1 MLWPLVGYMDNRG
14 MADYDFKILQ
24 PSEFECLSRDLIQAR
39 DGVFI
44 ESFTA
49 GKDGG
54 IDFRYALSKDKAA
67 IIQVKRYETL
77 ASLLSILKKEVEK
90 VKKLKPQRYYVVTSV
105 GLTPNNKDAIKDIF
119 AGVPLSTEDILGRD
133 DLNNL
138 LGIYPDIEKKY
149 YKLWLSSTNV
159 LESILHKR
167 IENWAAFEMDRIKSD
182 IHQYVINKSFDEAL
196 NILSEHKY
204 VIISG
209 IPGIGKT
216 TLARMLVYQLLANGM
231 EEFIFI
237 PSDIDDAVE
246 MFREDKKQIF
256 LFDDFLGSTVLEMGE
271 RKFDQKILSFIEKV
285 QHSTGKL
292 FILTT
297 REYILSDAMLH
308 YEKFALKHIDI
319 AKCTL
324 SLHYYTKQIKAAILY
339 NHLADAHLPDKYIEA
354 LLEDG
359 NYKKLINH
367 TNFNPRVI
375 ETFINDKVWE
385 TVTPKGFMS
394 KLMSFFYSPMSVWEK
409 AFEKLEIT
417 TRYILLVLTTMPLP
431 VRVSDWR
438 TAFEHFRQHH
448 LAKLGLYCDEQ
459 KWIEAIRVLE
469 DCFIRTDKIDDQII
483 VRLYN
488 PSVKD
493 FLSTYITN
501 HKEICELL
509 IRGTYYVEQ
518 LYTTF
523 SDWKWFNQSLF
534 SGSSYVI
541 LDTLS
546 STLVKDVFL
555 RLHEGKKTCKLLY
568 TNKQESKVIEYD
580 EFAFLQNVLK
590 YFPQMC
596 RNNPGLIEHFV
607 DDDLLKDDGYEVS
620 ERLKFL
626 NDINLEYTEELQAE
640 AVLKDI
646 YEDLEFSEDY
656 VDFIETAVDL
666 DTTELLKSD
675 DFRERFVKDISHEI
689 DLSGSDTD
697 LDTIEE
703 NIEKVS
709 LKFPEWELDFE
720 DDLEFQRAKISEKE
734 YENDDW
740 KRDYKEDSSVDE
752 DTLINEMFTSLRIKE
767 YD

>member
-1 MLWPLVGYMDNRG
+1 

-54 IDFRYALSKDKAA
+54 IDFRYALSKDKTA
-67 IIQVKRYETL
+67 IIQVKRYENF
-77 ASLLSILKKEVEK
+77 ASLMSALKKEVEK
-90 VKKLKPQRYYVVTSV
+90 VKDLKPQRYYISTSV
-105 GLTPNNKDAIKDIF
+105 GLTPNNKEKIKDLF
-119 AGVPLSTEDILGRD
+119 ADVSLSTEDILGRD

-138 LGIYPDIEKKY
+138 LGLYTDIEKKY

-182 IHQYVINKSFDEAL
+182 IHQYVINNSFDDAL
-196 NILSEHKY
+196 SILTEYKY

-216 TLARMLVYQLLANGM
+216 TLARMLVYELLAKGM

-246 MFREDKKQIF
+246 MFKEDKKQIF
-256 LFDDFLGSTVLEMGE
+256 FFDDFLGSTVLEMGE

-297 REYILSDAMLH
+297 REYILSDALLH

-339 NHLADAHLPDKYIEA
+339 NHLADAHLPDEYIEV
-354 LLEDG
+354 LLEDC

-385 TVTPKGFMS
+385 TVSPQDFMS
-394 KLMSFFYSPMSVWEK
+394 KLMYFFYSPISVWEK

-417 TRYILLVLTTMPLP
+417 TRYILLVLSTMPLP
-431 VRVSDWR
+431 VRIGDWR
-438 TAFEHFRQHH
+438 MAFEYFRQHH

-459 KWIEAIRVLE
+459 KWMESIRVLE

-493 FLSTYITN
+493 FLSAYISN
-501 HKEICELL
+501 HKEICDLL
-509 IRGTYYVEQ
+509 IQGTYYVEQ

-523 SDWKWFNQSLF
+523 SDWKWYNQSSF

-546 STLVKDVFL
+546 SSLVKDVFL
-555 RLHEGKKTCKLLY
+555 RLHEDKRTCKLLY
-568 TNKQESKVIEYD
+568 TNKLENKVLGYD

-590 YFPQMC
+590 YFPQLC
-596 RNNPGLIEHFV
+596 RKNPGMIEQFV
-607 DDDLLKDDGYEVS
+607 DDDLLKDDGYEIS
-620 ERLKFL
+620 DRLKFL
-626 NDINLEYTEELQAE
+626 KDINPEYSDDLQPE
-640 AVLKDI
+640 TVLKDI
-646 YEDLEFSEDY
+646 RDDLEFSEDY
-656 VDFIETAVDL
+656 VDFIETAVDFNA
-666 DTTELLKSD
+666 TQLLKSD
-675 DFRERFVKDISHEI
+675 DFRERFVQDISREI
-689 DLSGSDTD
+689 DSSSSDTD
-697 LDTIEE
+697 LDNIEE

-720 DDLEFQRAKISEKE
+720 DDLGLQRTRISAKE

-740 KRDYKEDSSVDE
+740 KREFKEDSMVDE

-767 YD
+767 YDK